1 MDTQTRNPL
10 ASDATV
16 FHNSE
21 KIAEYRR
28 IVTAILLEL
37 AQSQTIGGEIQTV
50 PVFDELR
57 HHYQL
62 LDIGWDVSGRRVFQP
77 IVHVDL
83 IDEKVWIQENMT
95 DSDLAEAFAREG
107 IERSCII
114 LGLHSR
120 SYRELSHY
128 AVD

>member
-1 MDTQTRNPL
+1 MDTQTRNSL

-16 FHNSE
+16 LHNSA

-28 IVTAILLEL
+28 IVTEILLEL
-37 AQSQTIGGEIQTV
+37 AQSQTIGGEIQTL

-57 HHYQL
+57 HHYQI

-83 IDEKVWIQENMT
+83 IDGKVWIQENMT
-95 DSDLAEAFAREG
+95 DSDIAEAFAKEG
-107 IERSCII
+107 IERSCIV
-114 LGLHSR
+114 LGLYSR
-120 SYRELSHY
+120 AHRELSRC

>member
-1 MDTQTRNPL
+1 MDTQTRNAL
-10 ASDATV
+10 ASDETV
-16 FHNSE
+16 LHNSA
-21 KIAEYRR
+21 KIAEYKR

-37 AQSQTIGGEIQTV
+37 AQSQTIGGEIQTL

-57 HHYQL
+57 HHYQI

-83 IDEKVWIQENMT
+83 IDGKVWIQENMT
-95 DSDLAEAFAREG
+95 DSDIAEVFVMEG
-107 IERSCII
+107 IERSCIV
-114 LGLHSR
+114 LGLYSR
-120 SYRELSHY
+120 AHRELSRY

>member
-10 ASDATV
+10 ASDATMI
-16 FHNSE
+16 HIST
-21 KIAEYRR
+21 KMAEYRR
-28 IVTAILLEL
+28 IVTVILLEL
-37 AQSQTIGGEIQTV
+37 SQPQTIGGEIQTI
-50 PVFDELR
+50 PVFDEVR
-57 HHYQL
+57 HHYQF
-62 LDIGWDVSGRRVFQP
+62 LDIGWDVSRRRVFQP

-83 IDEKVWIQENMT
+83 IDEKVWIQENVT

-120 SYRELSHY
+120 SHRELSRY